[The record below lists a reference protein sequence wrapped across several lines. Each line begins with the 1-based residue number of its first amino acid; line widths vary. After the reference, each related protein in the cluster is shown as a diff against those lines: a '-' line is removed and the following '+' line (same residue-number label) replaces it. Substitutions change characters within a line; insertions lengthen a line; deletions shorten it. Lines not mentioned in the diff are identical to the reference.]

1 MSLVYIFAATKW
13 EARAVE
19 RIRSVTWTRG
29 AEDQRTSGTTGRN
42 CVRMFV
48 TGVGPAAARAVAQR
62 MMAALGRRE
71 LPLPD
76 AFCVIGASGSLR
88 ARLPENAIVT
98 YGACLRERG
107 APPDGGS
114 RTDCSLALI
123 QRAKAALD
131 AEGIPCE
138 IVAGITSPKVAAA
151 RREKLRLAAYGA
163 DVVDM
168 ESYEILAAASEAGIA
183 RLAVRVI
190 SDSLD
195 RKIPDFTRAIR
206 PAGDTDT
213 LLATRIA
220 LRAPISTLR
229 MIVAQQ
235 RALARL
241 SRAMEVV
248 LASHCFDA

>member
-1 MSLVYIFAATKW
+1 MSHVYIFAATKW

-19 RIRSVTWTRG
+19 RIRSVTWTGG

-42 CVRMFV
+42 RVRVFV
-48 TGVGPAAARAVAQR
+48 TGVGPAAARASVQS
-62 MMAALGRRE
+62 MIAALERRE
-71 LPLPD
+71 LPRPD
-76 AFCVIGASGSLR
+76 ALCVIGACGSLR
-88 ARLPENAIVT
+88 ARLSENTIVT
-98 YGACLRERG
+98 YGTCLREQA
-107 APPDGGS
+107 APPKGGS
-114 RTDCSLALI
+114 RTECSYALI

-131 AEGIPCE
+131 AEGIRCE
-138 IVAGITSPKVAAA
+138 IVAGITSPTVAAG
-151 RREKLRLAAYGA
+151 RSEKLRLAEYGA

-195 RKIPDFTRAIR
+195 REMPDFTRAIR

-235 RALARL
+235 RAVARL